1 MQGTRLTPR
10 RGLGTIVLMT
20 RGIVCIISILTVSL
34 GCQSDNS
41 GQTSNNSGGNQRA
54 FRLKTSQKNA
64 DSEHGLKYYEGIGW
78 RYIKPGLDIEVLT
91 YTNTQLL
98 EYVRKAMAEERFDDA
113 MFGARY
119 FIQRTPGADDV
130 PEMRRVVAEVYES
143 RGLEEYAFK
152 EYQKLLDAHPGY
164 EKSEEVSKRMY
175 EIATMFL
182 GGKRFRWK
190 IPYQDTIY
198 IPLFPSMS
206 KTSKLYTQIVTNAP
220 FGTHAAQA
228 QYGIGQ
234 AHEKALQGFWGFFA
248 NATEYDKATRAYQL
262 LADRYSQ
269 RVGDAPRSN
278 QAELDAMVAQARF
291 RTAELFEA
299 QANEGIYDQSMAE
312 RSIAAFGDFVEFY
325 KADVERAEKVTQAMA
340 HMNAMRLER
349 ARGLKAIAQFYE
361 KQRKWVA
368 AHTYYGQINQALI
381 NDVLNDPEHEAE
393 AKALQAFANKRLSE
407 ELFQWRVTDAV
418 GQYADAQKAEAKNKP
433 FTAQREY
440 RKVKL
445 NLEILPA
452 DLERAAMATEMDLV
466 RLQEIQAAVIG
477 DLERIQQRLD
487 ERELARSNEE

>member
-1 MQGTRLTPR
+1 
-10 RGLGTIVLMT
+10 MT
-20 RGIVCIISILTVSL
+20 RGIVCIIGIMVLSL
-34 GCQSDNS
+34 GCVSDNS
-41 GQTSNNSGGNQRA
+41 GQASGKSNDGKRKFGLNPSRR
-54 FRLKTSQKNA
+54 FQKNE

-98 EYVRKAMAEERFDDA
+98 EYVRKAIAEKRFDDA

-143 RGLEEYAFK
+143 RGLEQYAFK

-164 EKSEEVSKRMY
+164 DKSDEVSARMY
-175 EIATMFL
+175 EIATL
-182 GGKRFRWK
+182 YLNGKRFRWK
-190 IPYQDTIY
+190 IPFQDSIY
-198 IPLFPSMS
+198 IPLFPSMG

-220 FGTHAAQA
+220 FGLHAAES

-234 AHEKALQGFWGFFA
+234 AHERALKGFWGFFA
-248 NATEYDKATRAYQL
+248 DASEYDKATRAYQL

-269 RVGDAPRSN
+269 RAGDSPREN
-278 QAELDAMVAQARF
+278 QEKLNEMVAQARF
-291 RTAELFEA
+291 RTAELYEA

-312 RSIAAFGDFVEFY
+312 RSIEAFGDFVEFY
-325 KADVERAEKVTQAMA
+325 KADADREEKVTEAKA

-349 ARGLKAIAQFYE
+349 ARGLKGIALFYE
-361 KQRKWVA
+361 KKRQWVA

-381 NDVLNDPEHEAE
+381 IDVLNDPDHEAE
-393 AKALQAFANKRLSE
+393 AKELQSFANKRLSE
-407 ELFQWRVTDAV
+407 ELFQWRVRDALEL
-418 GQYADAQKAEAKNKP
+418 YAEAQKAEKKNRP

-452 DLERAAMATEMDLV
+452 DLERAAKATEIDLV
-466 RLQEIQAAVIG
+466 RLQEIQSTVAA
-477 DLERIQQRLD
+477 DLERIQQLLD
-487 ERELARSNEE
+487 ERELARSKED